1 MKQESSTVG
10 WWSTIFLFS
19 AKLLEKLCTGH
30 ADWVLFGLSTE
41 TWWTYGLKTC
51 MCTEVD
57 YIWSRFILSIGM
69 LRQHIKKKKYYF
81 ADKGPSSQSYGFSCS
96 HVWMWELGHKE
107 GWAPKNWCFWAVVL
121 EKTLEGLLDCK
132 EIKQFNPKEI
142 SPKYSLKGLMLK
154 LKCQYFGHLMWRA
167 DSLEKTLM
175 LGKIEGRRRRG
186 MTEDEMVGGA
196 SLTQWTWVWAGVDRQ
211 RSLVCCSPWGCKES
225 DMTEQLNW
233 LMFTFPCTTAEA
245 LWKTQVL
252 LPSLLLKIIENF
264 IQPQRGMK

>member
-1 MKQESSTVG
+1 METV
-10 WWSTIFLFS
+10 TEFIFLGS
-19 AKLLEKLCTGH
+19 KVTADGDCSHEIKRRLLLGRKAMTNL
-30 ADWVLFGLSTE
+30 DST
-41 TWWTYGLKTC
+41 LK
-51 MCTEVD
+51 
-57 YIWSRFILSIGM
+57 SR
-69 LRQHIKKKKYYF
+69 YYF
-81 ADKGPSSQSYGFSCS
+81 ANKDPSSQSYGFSCS

-186 MTEDEMVGGA
+186 MTEDEMVGGT
-196 SLTQWTWVWAGVDRQ
+196 SLTQWTWVWAGVDGQ